1 MKLMILASAKEDVY
15 RDIVRVPE
23 QYRIDENGAVVPEGS
38 VCKLTV
44 AGRAAYAIVRGYTE
58 STEPSIRM
66 DERLRN
72 LLSVTKGAEIE
83 VQFELAGLW
92 GEFLWALNA
101 SDLAYRVVAKM
112 AVLSVVLGLFGLV
125 LGVVGLIIGILSLV
139 GSR

>member
-23 QYRIDENGAVVPEGS
+23 QYRLDRKCAVVPEGS

-44 AGRAAYAIVRGYTE
+44 ARRTAYAIVRGYTE
-58 STEPSIRM
+58 SMEPCIHM

-72 LLSVTKGAEIE
+72 LLSITKGAEVE
-83 VQFELAGLW
+83 VQFALAGLW
-92 GEFLWALNA
+92 GEFLWAWKA
-101 SDLAYRVVAKM
+101 SDPAYRVAAKM
-112 AVLSVVLGLFGLV
+112 ALLSVALGLMGL
-125 LGVVGLIIGILSLV
+125 LIGGLSFV